1 MLPYTPDAVMATDN
15 VLSPL
20 TKAAILLTTV
30 LLVSSTVTEEIEGTT
45 VLGTFSVTVHVRVPV
60 NVPPL

>member
-1 MLPYTPDAVMATDN
+1 MATDN

-20 TKAAILLTTV
+20 TKAAILDTTV
-30 LLVSSTVTEEIEGTT
+30 VLVSSTVTEEMLGTT

-60 NVPPL
+60 SVPPL